1 MLGGIPLHP
10 LLVHM
15 PIGLLL
21 FATLLLLGSLKWTQ
35 LKLFSLITLVVGLLS
50 GIAAYLTGDG
60 AEEFAESQLNV
71 ARDAIHLHEDFAL
84 YSLLTFGLSLALLLL
99 HYRSKK
105 KQPLL
110 IASLVIAIIGSGLLT
125 YAGHLGGQM
134 VYVK

>member
-35 LKLFSLITLVVGLLS
+35 LKPFSLITLVAGLLS

-71 ARDAIHLHEDFAL
+71 ARDAIHTHEDFAL
-84 YSLLTFGLSLALLLL
+84 YSLLTFGLSLVLLLL

-105 KQPLL
+105 QALL
-110 IASLVIAIIGSGLLT
+110 IASLLVALIGSGLLA

>member
-1 MLGGIPLHP
+1 MLAGVPLHP

-35 LKLFSLITLVVGLLS
+35 LKLFSLISLCAGLLS
-50 GIAAYLTGDG
+50 GVAAYLTGDG

-71 ARDAIHLHEDFAL
+71 ARDAIHHHEDFAL
-84 YSLLTFGLSLALLLL
+84 YSLLTFGLSLVLLLL

-105 KQPLL
+105 QPLL
-110 IASLVIAIIGSGLLT
+110 IASLIVAIIGSGLLA

>member
-1 MLGGIPLHP
+1 MLGGIPLPP
-10 LLVHM
+10 LLVQM

-21 FATLLLLGSLKWTQ
+21 FATLLLFGSLKWTQ
-35 LKLFSLITLVVGLLS
+35 LKIFSLITLVVGLLS

-71 ARDAIHLHEDFAL
+71 ACDAIHTHEDFAL
-84 YSLLTFGLSLALLLL
+84 YSLLTFGLSLVLLLL

-105 KQPLL
+105 QPLL
-110 IASLVIAIIGSGLLT
+110 LASLVVAIIGSGLLA